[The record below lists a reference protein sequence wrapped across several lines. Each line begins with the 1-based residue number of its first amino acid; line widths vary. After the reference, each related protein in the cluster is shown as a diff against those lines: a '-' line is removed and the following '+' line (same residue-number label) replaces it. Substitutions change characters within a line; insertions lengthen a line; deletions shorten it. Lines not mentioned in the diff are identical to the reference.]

1 MNRRKKKAYALIAAV
16 AMGSQLGPP
25 ILDLGYRYT
34 LTTGAIATI
43 GVAGLLAYLHRDD
56 DREGGD
62 LDELHELHELYVT
75 GEIEEAELERRLE
88 TRIDPEADRIREA
101 IEPIPGV
108 GPITSREVAARFDS
122 LAQLERA
129 DRDDLE
135 NVPGVGPDRA
145 EAIRDRLR

>member
-1 MNRRKKKAYALIAAV
+1 MKRRQLQAFALIAAV

-56 DREGGD
+56 DRDGGD
-62 LDELHELHELYVT
+62 LDELHELYVS
-75 GEIEEAELERRLE
+75 GEIGEAELERRLE

-135 NVPGVGPDRA
+135 AVPGVGPDRA
-145 EAIRDRLR
+145 EAIRNRIR